1 MAETA
6 VVVLFP
12 ELEPLIGELRRRRTD
27 DGARG
32 MPPHATLI
40 YPFADSGLVGDL
52 LAGIRREVSGFA
64 PFEVRFPELARFP
77 QTLYL
82 RPEPQEPFIAMTWA
96 LEIAFPEFPPYG
108 GEFDETV
115 PHVTIAHGDDAL
127 LRAIEGELAPPR
139 LTLLVESAW
148 LVEDTPAG
156 WHRHTAFA
164 LNRHK
169 LL

>member
-12 ELEPLIGELRRRRTD
+12 ELEPLIGELRRRHTD

-32 MPPHATLI
+32 MPPHATLV
-40 YPFADSGLVGDL
+40 YPFADSGRVGDL

-82 RPEPQEPFIAMTWA
+82 RPEPREPFIAMTRA
-96 LEIAFPEFPPYG
+96 LELAFPEFPPYG
-108 GEFDETV
+108 GQFDEIV
-115 PHVTIAHGDDAL
+115 PHVSIAHGKEAL
-127 LRAIEGELAPPR
+127 LRAIEAGLARPWP
-139 LTLLVESAW
+139 TLPVESAW
-148 LVEDTPAG
+148 LVEDTPTG
-156 WHRHTAFA
+156 WRPHTAFA